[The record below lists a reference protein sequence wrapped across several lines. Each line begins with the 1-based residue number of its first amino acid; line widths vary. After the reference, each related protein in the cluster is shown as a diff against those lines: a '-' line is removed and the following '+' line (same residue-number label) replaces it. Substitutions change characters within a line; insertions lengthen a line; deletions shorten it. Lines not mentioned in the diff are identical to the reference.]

1 MIENIDELLCIDC
14 GLCIDICPTDVLRRS
29 NGKVV
34 IAYSGDCCDCARCAH
49 ICPTEAIM
57 MGPGVPKLYDG
68 RIRWDLVKAAL
79 NVK

>member
-34 IAYSGDCCDCARCAH
+34 IAYSGDCCNCARCAW
-49 ICPTEAIM
+49 
-57 MGPGVPKLYDG
+57 K
-68 RIRWDLVKAAL
+68 
-79 NVK
+79 N